1 MHVPLEETTD
11 LPQTKSFTNA
21 HFILFIYSS
30 ICFLVS
36 HFQ

>member
-11 LPQTKSFTNA
+11 LPQAKSFTNA
-21 HFILFIYSS
+21 HFILFI
-30 ICFLVS
+30 CPFVFLVS